1 MTARTEQYNTVAFHV
16 GKVQLSIAVV
26 TIALTLLASAVT
38 MAVTW
43 GRAEERMTT
52 DASRITNIEKVELP
66 AIRQEITGMRDAQYR
81 IIEIQVNLQQLM
93 HRAGVPYQ
101 SVPRSK

>member
-1 MTARTEQYNTVAFHV
+1 MNARAEQYNTVAFHV
-16 GKVQLSIAVV
+16 GKVQLSIAVA
-26 TIALTLLASAVT
+26 TIAFTLLASAVT

-43 GRAEERMTT
+43 GRAEERMAT
-52 DASRITNIEKVELP
+52 DAQRISRIERIDLP